1 MTGWFCLAPR
11 QCTAQHSNS
20 AQHSTPAVHGTA
32 YQQYTSSA
40 RHSTPAVHSTT
51 HHQCTAHQ
59 QCSSAAVC
67 FCVLCFRGGG
77 GRLYSPVLHLVFGII
92 VITAI
97 SISSGQLWLCGH
109 AVPVTAVVLWYF

>member
-1 MTGWFCLAPR
+1 MTGWFFLAPR

-59 QCSSAAVC
+59 QCSSVL
-67 FCVLCFRGGG
+67 LCFMFSLGRGSSLLPGFA
-77 GRLYSPVLHLVFGII
+77 FGI
-92 VITAI
+92 
-97 SISSGQLWLCGH
+97 
-109 AVPVTAVVLWYF
+109 WYNCNHCY